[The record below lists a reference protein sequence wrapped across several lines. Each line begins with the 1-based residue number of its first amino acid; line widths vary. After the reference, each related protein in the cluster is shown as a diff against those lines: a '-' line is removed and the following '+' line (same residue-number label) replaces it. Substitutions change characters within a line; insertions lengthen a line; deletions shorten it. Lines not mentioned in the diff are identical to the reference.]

1 MITVG
6 DDNSISRLHNASH
19 RQASFLAW
27 HLSKGPLHRFTIH
40 GFSFSGVNPHAAC
53 LPYHNI
59 CHIPFLLPF
68 PPAPP
73 YHRFTLI
80 TDPPQK
86 KLPYTPVSPL

>member
-40 GFSFSGVNPHAAC
+40 GFSFSGVNPHAA
-53 LPYHNI
+53 
-59 CHIPFLLPF
+59 FVF
-68 PPAPP
+68 
-73 YHRFTLI
+73 LI
-80 TDPPQK
+80 TTYATFHSFFPSLRPRHTTA
-86 KLPYTPVSPL
+86 LP